1 MKKISKRILLPL
13 SILLLGGLQAL
24 GQNVIDLK
32 ITEVLADPDSLG
44 LVDDYGQRHGWVEV
58 TNTSYGTVNMG
69 GCFFTDDKNN
79 LTKSIVSKNDLATQV
94 GKRQVVV
101 FHGSGDNSQGTFYLN
116 FKIRKGSTIYLV
128 SNDGRTIVDS
138 IAVPMNLPQGKS
150 MAKFANDN
158 KKMNFIIDPNPQSPT
173 PGSMNGDANAE
184 TNAQKMART
193 DPHGFILSIT
203 SISVVFL
210 ALAILW
216 FLFWILFERPAKK
229 KKEAQAASLL
239 PKKTAAKPGTVTPEV
254 AAAIGMALDLDC
266 SGEVYAAIA
275 TALHLYLSE
284 SVHDTESY
292 TITIKPSEGAWK
304 THRQTF
310 RRLPSTK
317 KK

>member
-1 MKKISKRILLPL
+1 MKISTKRILFPL
-13 SILLLGGLQAL
+13 AILLLGSIHAH

-32 ITEVLADPDSLG
+32 ITEVLAEPDSLG
-44 LVDDYGQRHGWVEV
+44 YMDDYGQRNGWVEV

-79 LTKSIVSKNDLATQV
+79 LKKSTISKNDLATQL

-101 FHGSGDNSQGTFYLN
+101 FQGSGDNSQGTFYLN

-138 IAVPMNLPQGKS
+138 IYVPENLPKGMS
-150 MAKFANDN
+150 ISKFANDN
-158 KKMNFIIDPNPQSPT
+158 KKMKFIVDPNPSSPT

-184 TNAQKMART
+184 SNAQKIART
-193 DPHGFILSIT
+193 DPHGFILTLT
-203 SISVVFL
+203 SVSVVFC

-216 FLFWILFERPAKK
+216 FLFWILFERPAKRK
-229 KKEAQAASLL
+229 KAAEAAALL
-239 PKKTAAKPGTVTPEV
+239 PKKTSGKPGTVTPEV

-292 TITIKPSEGAWK
+292 TITIKPTEGAWK
-304 THRQTF
+304 THGQTF
-310 RRLPSTK
+310 RKLPKGK
-317 KK
+317 K

>member
-1 MKKISKRILLPL
+1 MKRTTKRILFPL
-13 SILLLGGLQAL
+13 VILLLGGLQAM

-32 ITEVLADPDSLG
+32 ITEVLAEPDSLG
-44 LVDDYGQRHGWVEV
+44 FMDDYGQRNGWVEV

-79 LTKSIVSKNDLATQV
+79 LKKSIISKNDLATQI

-101 FHGSGDNSQGTFYLN
+101 FHGTGDNSQGTFYLN
-116 FKIRKGSTIYLV
+116 FKIRRGSTIYLV

-138 IAVPMNLPQGKS
+138 IAVPANLPVGKS
-150 MAKFANDN
+150 ISKFANDN
-158 KKMNFIIDPNPQSPT
+158 KKMKFIVDPNPSSPT

-184 TNAQKMART
+184 SNAQKIAKN
-193 DPHGFILSIT
+193 DPHGFILSLT
-203 SISVVFL
+203 SISVVFS

-229 KKEAQAASLL
+229 KKEAAAAALL
-239 PKKTAAKPGTVTPEV
+239 PKKTASKPGTVTPEV
-254 AAAIGMALDLDC
+254 AAAIGMALDLDT

-284 SVHDTESY
+284 SVHDAESY

-304 THRQTF
+304 THGQTF
-310 RRLPSTK
+310 RRLPKAK
-317 KK
+317 K

>member
-1 MKKISKRILLPL
+1 MKRTTKRILFPL
-13 SILLLGGLQAL
+13 VILLLGGLQAM

-32 ITEVLADPDSLG
+32 ITEVLAEPDSLG
-44 LVDDYGQRHGWVEV
+44 FMDDYGQRNGWVEV

-79 LTKSIVSKNDLATQV
+79 LKKSIISKNDLATQI

-101 FHGSGDNSQGTFYLN
+101 FHGTGDNGQGTFYLN
-116 FKIRKGSTIYLV
+116 FKIRRGSTIYLV

-138 IAVPMNLPQGKS
+138 IAVPANLPLGKS
-150 MAKFANDN
+150 ISKFANDN
-158 KKMNFIIDPNPQSPT
+158 KKMKFIVDPNPSSPT

-184 TNAQKMART
+184 SNAQKIAKN
-193 DPHGFILSIT
+193 DPHGFILSLT
-203 SISVVFL
+203 SISVVFS

-229 KKEAQAASLL
+229 KKEAAAAALL
-239 PKKTAAKPGTVTPEV
+239 PKKTASKPGTVTTEV
-254 AAAIGMALDLDC
+254 AAAIGMALDLDT

-304 THRQTF
+304 THGQTF
-310 RRLPSTK
+310 RRLPKAK
-317 KK
+317 K

>member
-1 MKKISKRILLPL
+1 MKRTTKRILFPL
-13 SILLLGGLQAL
+13 VILLLGGLQAM

-32 ITEVLADPDSLG
+32 ITEVLAEPDSLG
-44 LVDDYGQRHGWVEV
+44 FMDDYGQRNGWVEV

-79 LTKSIVSKNDLATQV
+79 LKKSIISKNDLATQI

-101 FHGSGDNSQGTFYLN
+101 FHGTGDNSQGTFYLN
-116 FKIRKGSTIYLV
+116 FKIRRGSTIYLV

-138 IAVPMNLPQGKS
+138 IAVPANLPVGKS
-150 MAKFANDN
+150 ISKFANDN
-158 KKMNFIIDPNPQSPT
+158 KKMKFIVDPNPSSPT

-184 TNAQKMART
+184 SNAQKIAKN
-193 DPHGFILSIT
+193 DPHGFILSLT
-203 SISVVFL
+203 SISVVFS

-229 KKEAQAASLL
+229 KKEAAAAALL
-239 PKKTAAKPGTVTPEV
+239 PKKTASKPGAVTPEV
-254 AAAIGMALDLDC
+254 AAAIGMALDLDT

-284 SVHDTESY
+284 SVHDAESY

-304 THRQTF
+304 THGQTF
-310 RRLPSTK
+310 RRLPKAK
-317 KK
+317 K

>member
-1 MKKISKRILLPL
+1 MNRITKRILFPL
-13 SILLLGGLQAL
+13 TLLILGGIQAM

-32 ITEVLADPDSLG
+32 ITEVMADPDSLS

-69 GCFFTDDKNN
+69 GCYFTDDKSN
-79 LTKSIVSKNDLATQV
+79 LKKSIISKNDLAAQI

-101 FHGSGDNSQGTFYLN
+101 FHGSGDNTQGTFYLN

-128 SNDGRTIVDS
+128 SNDGRPIVDS
-138 IAVPMNLPQGKS
+138 VAVPTTLPAGKS
-150 MAKFANDN
+150 LSKYANDN
-158 KKMNFIIDPNPQSPT
+158 KKMNFVLDPTPSSPT

-193 DPHGFILSIT
+193 DPHGFILALT
-203 SISVVFL
+203 SISVVFC

-216 FLFWILFERPAKK
+216 FLFWVLFERPAKK
-229 KKEAQAASLL
+229 KKEAQAAALL
-239 PKKTAAKPGTVTPEV
+239 PKKTTAMPGTVTPEV
-254 AAAIGMALDLDC
+254 AAAIGMALDLDT

-304 THRQTF
+304 THGQTF

>member
-1 MKKISKRILLPL
+1 MKRTTKRILFPL
-13 SILLLGGLQAL
+13 VILLLGGLQAM

-32 ITEVLADPDSLG
+32 ITEVLAEPDSLG
-44 LVDDYGQRHGWVEV
+44 FMDDYGQRNGWVEV

-79 LTKSIVSKNDLATQV
+79 LKKSIISKNDLATQI

-101 FHGSGDNSQGTFYLN
+101 FHGTGDNSQGTFYLN

-138 IAVPMNLPQGKS
+138 IAVPANLPVGKS
-150 MAKFANDN
+150 ISKFANDN
-158 KKMNFIIDPNPQSPT
+158 KKMKFLVDPNPSSPT
-173 PGSMNGDANAE
+173 PGSINGDANAE
-184 TNAQKMART
+184 SNAQKIAKN
-193 DPHGFILSIT
+193 DPHGFILSLT
-203 SISVVFL
+203 SISVVFS

-229 KKEAQAASLL
+229 KKEAAAAALL
-239 PKKTAAKPGTVTPEV
+239 PKKTASKPGTVTPEV
-254 AAAIGMALDLDC
+254 VAAIGMALDLDT

-275 TALHLYLSE
+275 TAPHLYLSE
-284 SVHDTESY
+284 SVHDAESY

-304 THRQTF
+304 THGQTF
-310 RRLPSTK
+310 RRLPKAK
-317 KK
+317 K